1 MPNRAISDDV
11 SNPRPKRTPSGY
23 IFHGLHN
30 FCQLQLYLTPILPKT
45 YRSMSL
51 NMPFNTRNK
60 HPPPSMVNSGSG
72 ESAGEL
78 IISRSCL
85 MSLYKM
91 NTFMIPSTMRK
102 VAETLLPMMPPTLE
116 NAPNRDETAAAVEA
130 TTMDVI
136 TTMLDTD
143 QYA

>member
-1 MPNRAISDDV
+1 M
-11 SNPRPKRTPSGY
+11 
-23 IFHGLHN
+23 
-30 FCQLQLYLTPILPKT
+30 
-45 YRSMSL
+45 
-51 NMPFNTRNK
+51 
-60 HPPPSMVNSGSG
+60 
-72 ESAGEL
+72 
-78 IISRSCL
+78 ISRSCL

-91 NTFMIPSTMRK
+91 NTFMIPSTIKK

-136 TTMLDTD
+136 TTMLGTD

>member
-1 MPNRAISDDV
+1 
-11 SNPRPKRTPSGY
+11 
-23 IFHGLHN
+23 
-30 FCQLQLYLTPILPKT
+30 
-45 YRSMSL
+45 
-51 NMPFNTRNK
+51 
-60 HPPPSMVNSGSG
+60 
-72 ESAGEL
+72 
-78 IISRSCL
+78 
-85 MSLYKM
+85 M
-91 NTFMIPSTMRK
+91 NTFMIPSTIKK